1 MSMKKKIDI
10 KYNKNEDNMKLLV
23 SEMKQKKHIIKLG
36 GGEVKIEKQHKKGK
50 FVPSYATFK
59 VVLHGLPFDVG
70 HIEIDKEVISKDQF
84 NSEENFINVDHN
96 FEEIHVFKMR

>member
-1 MSMKKKIDI
+1 MK
-10 KYNKNEDNMKLLV
+10 
-23 SEMKQKKHIIKLG
+23 
-36 GGEVKIEKQHKKGK
+36 
-50 FVPSYATFK
+50 PFK

-84 NSEENFINVDHN
+84 NTEECSIKVDHN